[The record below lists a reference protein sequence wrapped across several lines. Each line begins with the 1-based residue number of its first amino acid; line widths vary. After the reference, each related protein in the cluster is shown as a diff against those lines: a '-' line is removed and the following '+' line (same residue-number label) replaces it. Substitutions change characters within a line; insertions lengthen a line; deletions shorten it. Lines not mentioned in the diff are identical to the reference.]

1 MSLKDSISH
10 LIVVGANHRSS
21 SSKFREKLI
30 LCKSDLRA
38 LLKKAESSKIKHYF
52 LIYGDNR
59 VEFIFSHNSPSYVV
73 NLVLSSLAD
82 VVGLSRKEVEKNLFV
97 LKNRHALRHI
107 FNLVSTVDSLVP
119 GNLQFF
125 LSIKKTFLQAKKSY
139 LSDSSFSDIVEQAI
153 ATTEKIESKTKL
165 FSIPMSIARAAEQ
178 IAKEI
183 HGDLSRCVSL
193 FIGPGKVV
201 EMFVKYFQ
209 DSGLGKIILTS
220 ASAEWMEKV
229 SLDISSQKVSLD
241 SLEQILGK
249 VDILVT
255 AAGHGRIITEKII
268 KLALSGRKARPL
280 FIIDGSIPGDVEV
293 EVAGL
298 DDVFLYDLNDLEQV
312 IIDSRVESDIA
323 IREAK
328 KLIGKQT
335 SLILHSLNKKDVSSS
350 NQVSYDDSDL
360 EASKR
365 DVLRRNKTNAKPVA
379 IIKALIRELKERKLL
394 RKGKGK

>member
-1 MSLKDSISH
+1 MCIRDS
-10 LIVVGANHRSS
+10 
-21 SSKFREKLI
+21 
-30 LCKSDLRA
+30 
-38 LLKKAESSKIKHYF
+38 
-52 LIYGDNR
+52 
-59 VEFIFSHNSPSYVV
+59 
-73 NLVLSSLAD
+73 
-82 VVGLSRKEVEKNLFV
+82 
-97 LKNRHALRHI
+97 
-107 FNLVSTVDSLVP
+107 
-119 GNLQFF
+119 
-125 LSIKKTFLQAKKSY
+125 
-139 LSDSSFSDIVEQAI
+139 
-153 ATTEKIESKTKL
+153 
-165 FSIPMSIARAAEQ
+165 
-178 IAKEI
+178 
-183 HGDLSRCVSL
+183 SRCVSL

-379 IIKALIRELKERKLL
+379 IINDLIRELKERKLL

>member
-1 MSLKDSISH
+1 M
-10 LIVVGANHRSS
+10 
-21 SSKFREKLI
+21 
-30 LCKSDLRA
+30 
-38 LLKKAESSKIKHYF
+38 
-52 LIYGDNR
+52 
-59 VEFIFSHNSPSYVV
+59 
-73 NLVLSSLAD
+73 
-82 VVGLSRKEVEKNLFV
+82 VGLSRKEVEKNLFV

-379 IIKALIRELKERKLL
+379 IINDLISCLL
-394 RKGKGK
+394 YTSDAADDTP